1 MKKSILFSLL
11 GLILCLGTWA
21 QMPEKGKFYR
31 IKNARYGSV
40 MNENWGVGT
49 VTCVGQNKDYNQLWQ
64 YTDQGALQNVYTGKY
79 IQNQPYT
86 STVFTTGT
94 NVQVV
99 SFTKQSDGH
108 LGINTNGN
116 QMHCDAGQNVVR
128 WQDNDNEANHWIVEE
143 VALTQ
148 EEVDAAREEYNNLA
162 NLTQN
167 SAKFTTALRTFFTSD
182 LCTELKADYA
192 AMDDATLKAAMAEA
206 GLPVMIQDIAVK
218 VKNQWWNDT
227 DKTTYADKNKYAKD
241 FRVATYKPYSDA
253 NNWRDKMNTYAPSFM
268 GNPTGIYATNKDVIH
283 VFVGND
289 IPANATLYLTPIR
302 NHGRIGG
309 RYEGTKLNKGYNAVI
324 TTTDSVV
331 YFINYV
337 VNTIPTEN
345 VGPKTKTIAKISDFS
360 DLDIHIEGGQCV
372 GYYQKPA
379 ENSAEEDAKYQYLT
393 KNANNGMYFMVK
405 GATSLFYFKKYTY
418 TTHFAKTIWNSINWF
433 DRLHFWEFAIIGVM
447 DVVANGLCENGTEYS
462 KAAYPLNIKG
472 GDAFYP
478 TYCNNPTMAMEGP
491 DGQNPHAT
499 TFYTSYPGPG
509 SCESSFNAE
518 RENFDNWC
526 AGHEHGH
533 QIQGAYNLESCSE
546 SSVNLPSNIITYLSG
561 FRLGRGWNFEQNYAY
576 VADNVVFGARDISI
590 TMRMYYN
597 LFLYYHIG
605 GKKKDFFPTFV
616 KSLREDPMD
625 FSRDGVQ
632 YSHPEWGAPSGGHHR
647 ATKTWIKFY
656 KKACEAAQEDL
667 TEYFRLWGFF
677 VPCDKVYLGDYTS
690 YAVSLTQ
697 EEIDAAIAEVKAKKY
712 PENLQIMFV
721 EDRQIPRERT
731 DIWAKDATGDR
742 RFKPT
747 NWEAWWNEAQLKAE
761 YGDVGDI
768 LTYIDGS
775 ANTSNYTYIL
785 SGNKLTLKGKGGV
798 GFIVYD
804 KDGNN
809 VYMSNRY
816 NFEIPAEVATNGFTI
831 KCINAD
837 GTSSVVK
844 SGAESATDEEKLAIL
859 QSAIK
864 AAKEYTKLE
873 DTTGNKVG
881 FYRSEDIAKLKGL
894 VADAEAAISSSN
906 VANYIA
912 LADALNKEVLYLQTS
927 NLIISI
933 QPNAIYNIACVRKV
947 SNQVRYLAAT
957 SALGFETRTSVADA
971 ARWSFVAVP
980 GANSDVYYVQNKT
993 TDTQNRTAG
1002 NLIGVTLTEKGGV
1015 ESVKMVSGLPSIAS
1029 QVRVESLGDGKFGIR
1044 PNNDT
1049 YLNMHNQ
1056 GYITTWWEADEGS
1069 QWYIVKE
1076 SDFDEISETQLN
1088 DMLVKAQELVARVSD
1103 YEITLTPYT
1112 LQTDNS
1118 SQPGYLSTNAPDP
1131 GRPNQQLPK
1140 IIDGSTTSAFMSN
1153 WTQNS
1158 NSTEYHHLKVDL
1170 GSGVSAKS
1178 IRFETFGNSAW
1189 SFASGIDVYG
1199 SNDNKTWTKMGY
1211 CDTKNKD
1218 YFSDMI
1224 TTSTAYRYWRL
1235 DVVSTINGKQDPD
1248 NGGVKYPWFI
1258 MTEFKFYNAA
1268 QKLAYK
1274 EAFKSIST
1282 SYLNTLAKRI
1292 REAELQLNKTFA
1304 TPMTD
1309 YVTYDLLTK
1318 AYANV
1323 FDRAVAIDP
1332 TVDINDIEAVEEQK
1346 DATIYDLSGRKLE
1359 NANGN
1364 GIFIIGGKKVVK

>member
-49 VTCVGQNKDYNQLWQ
+49 VNCVGQNKDYNQLWQ

-79 IQNQPYT
+79 IQNQPYN

-128 WQDNDNEANHWIVEE
+128 WQDNGNEANHWIVEE

-148 EEVDAAREEYNNLA
+148 AEVDAARAEYNNLT
-162 NLTQN
+162 NLIQN

-192 AMDDATLKAAMAEA
+192 AMDDAALKAAMAEA

-302 NHGRIGG
+302 NHGRIGS
-309 RYEGTKLNKGYNAVI
+309 RTEGTQLKKGYNAVV

-345 VGPKTKTIAKISDFS
+345 VNPKTKTIAKISDFS
-360 DLDIHIEGGQCV
+360 DLNIHIEGGQCV

-418 TTHFAKTIWNSINWF
+418 TRHFSETIWNSINWF

-447 DVVANGLCENGTEYS
+447 DDVANGLCENGTEYS

-491 DGQNPHAT
+491 NGQNPHAT
-499 TFYTSYPGPG
+499 TFYTSYPGDG
-509 SCESSFNAE
+509 GVESSFNAE
-518 RENFDNWC
+518 RANFDNWC

-546 SSVNLPSNIITYLSG
+546 SSVNLPSNIITYLTG

-605 GKKKDFFPTFV
+605 GKKKDFYPTFV

-731 DIWAKDATGDR
+731 DIWAHTATGDR

-747 NWEAWWNEAQLKAE
+747 NWEAWWNEEQLKAE

-816 NFEIPAEVATNGFTI
+816 SFEIPAKVAADDFTI

-837 GTSSVVK
+837 GTSSEVK
-844 SGAESATDEEKLAIL
+844 NASETATDEEKLVIL
-859 QSAIK
+859 QKAIETTK
-864 AAKEYTKLE
+864 AYTSLE
-873 DTTGNKVG
+873 DPKDTKIGYYST
-881 FYRSEDIAKLKGL
+881 EDLAVLKAL
-894 VADAEAAISSSN
+894 VADANTAIKAGN
-906 VANYIA
+906 VDVYMT
-912 LADALNKEVLYLQTS
+912 LADKINNEILKIQIEKRDNRIVSNGLYLIGGVRAINSQT
-927 NLIISI
+927 
-933 QPNAIYNIACVRKV
+933 
-947 SNQVRYLAAT
+947 RYLAIDSKNILTTQT
-957 SALGFETRTSVADA
+957 SANNRS
-971 ARWSFVAVP
+971 RWAFVAT
-980 GANSDVYYVQNKT
+980 GNEDEYYL
-993 TDTQNRTAG
+993 QNRQDISMVGAEL
-1002 NLIGVTLTEKGGV
+1002 NEKGGV
-1015 ESVKMVSGLPSIAS
+1015 TAIKRAEAYPDSGIVVCKI
-1029 QVRVESLGDGKFGIR
+1029 QSLGGGKFGIR
-1044 PNNDT
+1044 PKDNTYINLDGNNSGNVT
-1049 YLNMHNQ
+1049 IWH
-1056 GYITTWWEADEGS
+1056 GADEGS
-1069 QWYIVKE
+1069 QWVIDFSQE
-1076 SDFDEISETQLN
+1076 FDETITDETVEN
-1088 DMLVKAQELVARVSD
+1088 A
-1103 YEITLTPYT
+1103 ITLAEDLIADITEDATPGSVVMKAGFEGQLSRTNNVITYKNIAAKELKKDLRTT
-1112 LQTDNS
+1112 LGTFVVW
-1118 SQPGYLSTNAPDP
+1118 TN
-1131 GRPNQQLPK
+1131 
-1140 IIDGSTTSAFMSN
+1140 
-1153 WTQNS
+1153 
-1158 NSTEYHHLKVDL
+1158 
-1170 GSGVSAKS
+1170 
-1178 IRFETFGNSAW
+1178 
-1189 SFASGIDVYG
+1189 
-1199 SNDNKTWTKMGY
+1199 
-1211 CDTKNKD
+1211 
-1218 YFSDMI
+1218 
-1224 TTSTAYRYWRL
+1224 
-1235 DVVSTINGKQDPD
+1235 
-1248 NGGVKYPWFI
+1248 
-1258 MTEFKFYNAA
+1258 
-1268 QKLAYK
+1268 
-1274 EAFKSIST
+1274 
-1282 SYLNTLAKRI
+1282 LNTFYKNL
-1292 REAELQLNKTFA
+1292 
-1304 TPMTD
+1304 
-1309 YVTYDLLTK
+1309 YDK
-1318 AYANV
+1318 AIE
-1323 FDRAVAIDP
+1323 IDP
-1332 TVDINDIEAVEEQK
+1332 TVDINDIQGTEENTDK
-1346 DATIYDLSGRKLE
+1346 VIYDLSGRKVN
-1359 NANGN
+1359 NATAPGLY
-1364 GIFIIGGKKVVK
+1364 IINGKKVMVK